1 MIVTHCGLSRVVQ
14 QSAFCLLKFQV
25 VWLAKKEV
33 SGMSSGVSVRSPW
46 LTSGDVR
53 GMCFCVEVGHRC
65 RKKSRRLEG
74 STPLRLVSCPSV
86 LWRSPFCNIT
96 FPRYFCTARQSRAV
110 KERGRGKI
118 CLYSGHIRE
127 L

>member
-33 SGMSSGVSVRSPW
+33 SGMSSGVSVLSPW

-53 GMCFCVEVGHRC
+53 GICFCVEVGHRC
-65 RKKSRRLEG
+65 RKKVPSTRRKH
-74 STPLRLVSCPSV
+74 STTSSFLPECPVAKS
-86 LWRSPFCNIT
+86 L
-96 FPRYFCTARQSRAV
+96 
-110 KERGRGKI
+110 
-118 CLYSGHIRE
+118 L
-127 L
+127 